1 MFVQVKP
8 SAQLIGRNMLEIKK
22 AEVDDLNAIYDI
34 HLDCIKMLKDSD
46 KIGARTYLDYR
57 NKEEVS
63 EVLSEGHSII
73 VMLNKKVV
81 GYFLYSQDSV
91 SSLTSKGLVITDGGK
106 GLGLQ
111 RLVHKLKAK
120 DWQISYICSK
130 YNDVSL
136 KNILSLGLKFKHS
149 VNDIDNFYG

>member
-22 AEVDDLNAIYDI
+22 AE
-34 HLDCIKMLKDSD
+34 
-46 KIGARTYLDYR
+46 
-57 NKEEVS
+57 
-63 EVLSEGHSII
+63 
-73 VMLNKKVV
+73 
-81 GYFLYSQDSV
+81 
-91 SSLTSKGLVITDGGK
+91 
-106 GLGLQ
+106 
-111 RLVHKLKAK
+111 